1 MKKRFLS
8 LTLLFLF
15 ILGMAMPVSAHEE
28 IDLSSLSDVEGIE
41 LGVRAEL
48 LPLDGTVMNGQAQD
62 ASRAIIT
69 PDRKSVV

>member
-28 IDLSSLSDVEGIE
+28 IDLSSLADVEGIE
-41 LGVRAEL
+41 LGVYM
-48 LPLDGTVMNGQAQD
+48 PTK
-62 ASRAIIT
+62 
-69 PDRKSVV
+69 KSW